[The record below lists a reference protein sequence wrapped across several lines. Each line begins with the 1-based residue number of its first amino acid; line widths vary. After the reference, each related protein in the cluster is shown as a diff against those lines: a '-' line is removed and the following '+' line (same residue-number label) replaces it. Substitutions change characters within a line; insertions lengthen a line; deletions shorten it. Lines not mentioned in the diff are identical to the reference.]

1 MKYSCSQTLGT
12 LWLHLETWARGGGG
26 AKFDKLID
34 LPDLCINHKLCTKNV
49 SEGTGETNHRTVAA

>member
-1 MKYSCSQTLGT
+1 MYTDIGNSVVASGNM
-12 LWLHLETWARGGGG
+12 ARGGG